1 MVNTR
6 SIAVALIA
14 IVAAQA
20 SARER
25 TSEET
30 LDYFLTVDYFED
42 LPPRGGDVF
51 SQGKLDGVDYR
62 KLLRG
67 AVAYD
72 RRSLVGIFRYTAT
85 RQLRVLGAEEN
96 CSILHALLE
105 HWGDSRFASVLRA
118 QPLRVREAVIAMLDH
133 SWRYPGWRSHEF
145 PNTFQ
150 LAKHQKI
157 VTSPP

>member
-1 MVNTR
+1 MVNAR
-6 SIAVALIA
+6 LAAAALIA
-14 IVAAQA
+14 LAATNA
-20 SARER
+20 LARER

-30 LDYFLTVDYFED
+30 LHYYLKR
-42 LPPRGGDVF
+42 PASRGDVF

-72 RRSLVGIFRYTAT
+72 RRSLIGIFRYTANG
-85 RQLRVLGAEEN
+85 RLMGEGAEDN

-105 HWGDSRFASVLRA
+105 HWGDSRFASVLKA
-118 QPLRVREAVIAMLDH
+118 QPLRVREAVIAMLDY

-145 PNTFQ
+145 PITFQ